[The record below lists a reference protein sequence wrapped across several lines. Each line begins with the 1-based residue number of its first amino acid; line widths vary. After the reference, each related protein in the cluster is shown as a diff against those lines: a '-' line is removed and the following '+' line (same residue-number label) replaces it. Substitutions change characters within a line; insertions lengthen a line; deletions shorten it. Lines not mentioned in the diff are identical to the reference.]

1 MIYIYSE
8 YHDAFFAVNG
18 VLRNIVKSNEVLRS
32 IIEKY
37 IPEEDI
43 RDVEI
48 VDERVFDGI
57 FVIEVL
63 VKLANGMTYM
73 ILVDSPIPL
82 GLEQW
87 QRIVRE
93 LKE

>member
-8 YHDAFFAVNG
+8 YHDAFFVVNG
-18 VLRNIVKSNEVLRS
+18 VLRNIVKSKEVLRS

-48 VDERVFDGI
+48 VDERIFDGL
-57 FVIEVL
+57 FVTEVL
-63 VKLANGMTYM
+63 VKLANGTTYM

-87 QRIVRE
+87 QKIVRE